1 MSLTIDQVRAL
12 VKTKGTRFA
21 TVTFTKKDGS
31 ERVINGLFKPTSKIL
46 GTGRPTPDHLVAIW
60 SPTDGWR
67 SFRADAVTSIK

>member
-1 MSLTIDQVRAL
+1 MSLTIEQVRSL
-12 VKTKGTRFA
+12 VSAKGTRFA

-31 ERVINGLFKPTSKIL
+31 ERVINGLFTPTSKIL

-67 SFRADAVTSIK
+67 SFRADAVIEIK